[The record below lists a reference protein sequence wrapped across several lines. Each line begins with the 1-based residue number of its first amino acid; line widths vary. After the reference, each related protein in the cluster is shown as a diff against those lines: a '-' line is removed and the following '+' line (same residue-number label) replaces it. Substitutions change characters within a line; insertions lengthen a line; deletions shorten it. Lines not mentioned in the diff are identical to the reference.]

1 MRRRRTFTAGGIAV
15 ALGAALAV
23 GGVTSATAATTGN
36 WGTFTVGGSSQA
48 YTGSVAL
55 PGFPE
60 TTFTS
65 TSRQAGVIS
74 GASTWQGPSTPPG
87 AAYATSRGETY
98 LNQRPAKDDAQGP
111 AVTTYTFDGGTPG
124 AGGWSFVLGDVDADQ
139 ATISAT
145 LADGTPATV
154 AQLGYEG
161 SYNSCSTV
169 SPGGWSCPRDPGGV
183 APGQDRPTWD
193 PATGVLRGNDA
204 ANDTAGASAW
214 FTPTASLAT
223 LTITYQQR
231 SGFPVYQTWFAN
243 RTSSLSGTAVLDG
256 QPLPDTLVTVTA
268 PNGTAYTTTTDAD
281 GSYTFDALT
290 QADGYR
296 VSVATPE
303 NATVDEQPAPVSLRS
318 DVTGADFAF
327 STPPGTVDLDGTVV
341 DADGRLVADAEV
353 TVTDSAGL
361 PLATVVTDAD
371 GRWRATGLPAGTA
384 VVASV
389 VGAPQVSGTTGADGA
404 PATVLA
410 PIVLPVSVGTLTGL
424 VTLDGAAPA
433 APALVEVLQDDVVV
447 ATVETGSD
455 GTYGLAL
462 RPGTYTVRTEA
473 AVAGAP
479 EPTELSVVVTA
490 DGTVRA
496 DFPFTT
502 PVPVTVGQAGSV
514 RYEDGTPVVDTTVT
528 ARPVEAGSGAVVTVQ
543 TTADGG
549 YALTGLTPSTEYTVS
564 VEGAPVRTVTTP
576 ATGTAGDAVDFV
588 LPLPTVDQPGTVV
601 DADGAP
607 AADVPVVAT
616 PTGDDDGEPISTTT
630 GDDGAFAL
638 EGLRPGTEYTITAGT
653 GVEQSDPVVVAT
665 AAVGVTPVPVR
676 LVLAEAAVTPQPT
689 PTPTV
694 TPQPTDGPT
703 PSTAPVAG
711 GTGQGGSGPGVGAL
725 AFTGAEVAPAIALAA
740 LLLLAGGGLLSVR
753 ASRRRRAL
761 PQD

>member
-1 MRRRRTFTAGGIAV
+1 MRRWRTVIAGVIAV
-15 ALGAALAV
+15 ALGAGLAV
-23 GGVTSATAATTGN
+23 SGVTSATAATTGN
-36 WGTFTVGGSSQA
+36 WATVTVDGTSRA
-48 YTGSVAL
+48 YTGSIAL
-55 PGFPE
+55 PGFPD

-65 TSRQAGVIS
+65 TSRQATVVS
-74 GASTWQGPSTPPG
+74 GASTWQGASTPPG
-87 AAYATSRGETY
+87 TVYGTSRGATY
-98 LNQRPAKDDAQGP
+98 LNQRPAADDARSP
-111 AVTTYTFDGGTPG
+111 AVTTWTFDGGTPG

-154 AQLGYEG
+154 DQLGYAG

-183 APGQDRPTWD
+183 AAGQDLPSWD

-223 LTITYQQR
+223 LTIAYQQR
-231 SGFPVYQTWFAN
+231 SGLPVYQTWFAN
-243 RTSSLSGTAVLDG
+243 RTSSLAGTAALDG
-256 QPLPDTLVTVTA
+256 EPLVDTLVTVTA
-268 PNGTAYTTTTDAD
+268 PNGTEYTTTTGAD
-281 GSYTFDALT
+281 GAYAFPALT

-296 VSVATPE
+296 VSIATPD
-303 NATVDEQPAPVSLRS
+303 NAAVDRAPAVVDLRT
-318 DVTGADFAF
+318 DVTDADFVL
-327 STPPGTVDLDGTVV
+327 STVPGTVDLDGSVI
-341 DADGRLVADAEV
+341 DADGRPVADAEV
-353 TVTDSAGL
+353 TVTDTSGL

-371 GRWRATGLPAGTA
+371 GRWRAVGLPAGTA
-384 VVASV
+384 VVATVS
-389 VGAPQVSGTTGADGA
+389 GAPPVSGSTGADGA
-404 PATVLA
+404 PVAALD
-410 PIVLPVSVGTLTGL
+410 PIVLPISVGTITGR
-424 VTLDGAAPA
+424 VTLDGGAPA
-433 APALVEVLQDDVVV
+433 APALVEVLQGGGVV
-447 ATVETGSD
+447 ATVETDAD

-479 EPTELSVVVTA
+479 EPTELTVEVTA

-502 PVPVTVGQAGSV
+502 PAAVTVGQAGSV

-528 ARPVEAGSGAVVTVQ
+528 ARPVEAGSGAVVTVE

-549 YALTGLTPSTEYTVS
+549 YSLAGLTPSTEYAVS

-576 ATGTAGDAVDFV
+576 ATGTAADAVDFV
-588 LPLPTVDQPGTVV
+588 LPLPTVDQPGTVS

-607 AADVPVVAT
+607 TAAVLVVAT
-616 PTGDDDGEPISTTT
+616 PTGDDDGEPVSTTT
-630 GDDGAFAL
+630 GDDGTFVL
-638 EGLRPGTEYTITAGT
+638 EGLRPLTEYTITAGT
-653 GVEQSDPVVVAT
+653 GSEQSDPVVVTT
-665 AAVGVTPVPVR
+665 AAVGGTPEPVR
-676 LVLAEAAVTPQPT
+676 LVLAEIAVTPE

-703 PSTAPVAG
+703 PSAAPVAG
-711 GTGQGGSGPGVGAL
+711 GTGTGNGGGPTGGGL
-725 AFTGAEVAPAIALAA
+725 AFTGADVTPAVAVAA
-740 LLLLAGGGLLSVR
+740 LLLLTGGGLLSVR
-753 ASRRRRAL
+753 AARRRRSV

>member
-1 MRRRRTFTAGGIAV
+1 MRRWRTFTAGGIAV

-23 GGVTSATAATTGN
+23 SGVTSASAATTGN
-36 WGTFTVGGSSQA
+36 WGTFTVSGDPGDPGSS
-48 YTGSVAL
+48 TGEVAL

-65 TSRQAGVIS
+65 TSRQVTVVS
-74 GASTWQGPSTPPG
+74 GASTWQGASTPPG
-87 AAYATSRGETY
+87 AAYGTSRGNTY
-98 LNQRPAKDDAQGP
+98 LNQLALAGQPAE
-111 AVTTYTFDGGTPG
+111 TTYSFAGGTPG
-124 AGGWSFVLGDVDADQ
+124 AGGWSFVLGDIDADQ
-139 ATISAT
+139 ARISAT
-145 LADGTPATV
+145 LADGSPA
-154 AQLGYEG
+154 AIDQLGYAG
-161 SYNSCSTV
+161 SYNSCSSV
-169 SPGGWSCPRDPGGV
+169 SPAGWSCPADPGGV
-183 APGQDRPTWD
+183 APGQDVPTWD
-193 PATGVLRGNDA
+193 PATGVLIGNAA

-223 LTITYQQR
+223 LTITFEQR
-231 SGFPVYQTWFAN
+231 SGRPVYQTWFAN
-243 RTSSLSGTAVLDG
+243 RTSSLSGSAVLDG
-256 QPLPDTLVTVTA
+256 EPLRDTLVTVTG
-268 PNGTAYTTTTDAD
+268 PNGTEYTTTTGAD

-296 VSVATPE
+296 LTIATPD
-303 NATVDEQPAPVSLRS
+303 NATVDRAPATVDLRA
-318 DVTGADFAF
+318 DVADADFVF
-327 STPPGTVDLDGTVV
+327 STPPGTVGLDGSVV
-341 DADGRLVADAEV
+341 DADGRAVADVEV
-353 TVTDSAGL
+353 AVTDPSGAL
-361 PLATVVTDAD
+361 LATVVTVAD
-371 GRWRATGLPAGTA
+371 GRWRATGLPAGST
-384 VVASV
+384 VVATVS
-389 VGAPQVSGTTGADGA
+389 GAPPVSGTTGADGA
-404 PATVLA
+404 PVATLA
-410 PIVLPVSVGTLTGL
+410 PIVLPISVGTLTGR

-447 ATVETGSD
+447 ATVETESD
-455 GTYGLAL
+455 GRYGLAL

-479 EPTELSVVVTA
+479 EPTELTVVVTA

-502 PVPVTVGQAGSV
+502 PVPVTVAQAGSV
-514 RYEDGTPVVDTTVT
+514 RYEDGTPVADTTVT

-543 TTADGG
+543 TSADGG
-549 YALTGLTPSTEYTVS
+549 YSITGLTPSTEYTVS
-564 VEGAPVRTVTTP
+564 VEGAPARTVTTP
-576 ATGTAGDAVDFV
+576 ATGAPADAVDFV

-616 PTGDDDGEPISTTT
+616 RTGDDDGEPVSSTTD
-630 GDDGAFAL
+630 DDGAFAL

-653 GVEQSDPVVVAT
+653 GAEQSDPVVVTT
-665 AAVGVTPVPVR
+665 AAVGGTPVPVR
-676 LVLAEAAVTPQPT
+676 LVLAEVAVTPQPT
-689 PTPTV
+689 PTVP
-694 TPQPTDGPT
+694 PQPTDGPT

-711 GTGQGGSGPGVGAL
+711 GTGQGASGSGGGAL